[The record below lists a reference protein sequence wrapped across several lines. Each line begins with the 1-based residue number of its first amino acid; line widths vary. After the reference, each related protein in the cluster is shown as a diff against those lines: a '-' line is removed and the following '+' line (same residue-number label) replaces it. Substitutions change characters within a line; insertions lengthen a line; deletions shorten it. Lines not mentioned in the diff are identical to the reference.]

1 MPRPS
6 PTRPTRLTRLG
17 RLATPASRLALA
29 VTASL
34 AAALGAAPA
43 LAEVTVGVSIASTG
57 PSASLGI
64 PQKNS
69 MPFLPETIAGEKI
82 RYIVLDDG
90 SDPTQATK
98 VARRFVSEDKVDI
111 ILGSSAV
118 APSIAIAEVADESQT
133 VQLAFS
139 PIELK
144 PGRGEWTY
152 RLAQPV
158 KLMAEA
164 VADAAHAKGVKTIA
178 FIGFADAYGETWL
191 KEFTTAATARGMR
204 LVATERYA
212 RSDTSVTAQTL
223 KLIAARPDA
232 VLIAGAGTGAALP
245 HTTLRERGYAGPVY
259 HTHGAATKDLIR
271 IGGKAVN
278 GSILPAGPV
287 IVAEQLPD
295 SAATKKPGL
304 DYVGRYEKQYGPDT
318 RTQFGAHPYDA
329 GLVLQ
334 RIVPVA
340 LKQAKPG
347 TPAFRRALKT
357 ALESERNIVVSHG
370 VLNYT
375 AQDHFGFDTRGRVML
390 TIDNGNW
397 KLLK

>member
-1 MPRPS
+1 MPRAI
-6 PTRPTRLTRLG
+6 L
-17 RLATPASRLALA
+17 SRLAI
-29 VTASL
+29 SL
-34 AAALGAAPA
+34 TAALLPA
-43 LAEVTVGVSIASTG
+43 LAIADVTVGVSISSTG

-69 MPFLPETIAGEKI
+69 MAWLPETIAGEKM

-90 SDPTQATK
+90 SDPTQATR
-98 VARRFVSEDKVDI
+98 VARRFVSEENVDI

-118 APSIAIAEVADESQT
+118 APSIAISEVADESQT

-164 VADAAHAKGVKTIA
+164 VAATARANGVKTIG
-178 FIGFADAYGETWL
+178 FIGFADAYGETWH
-191 KEFTTAATARGMR
+191 KEFTTAAAANGIRI
-204 LVATERYA
+204 LASERYA
-212 RSDTSVTAQTL
+212 RSDTSVTAQAL

-232 VLIAGAGTGAALP
+232 MLIAGAGTGAALP

-271 IGGKAVN
+271 IGGRAVN
-278 GSILPAGPV
+278 GAILPAGPV
-287 IVAEQLPD
+287 IVAEQLADGNPVK
-295 SAATKKPGL
+295 APAM
-304 DYVGRYEKQYGPDT
+304 DYVGRYEKQYGPDS

-347 TPAFRRALKT
+347 TPAFRKALKS

-370 VLNYT
+370 VINYT
-375 AQDHFGFDTRGRVML
+375 AQDHFGFDARGRVML

>member
-1 MPRPS
+1 MTLRR
-6 PTRPTRLTRLG
+6 TALA
-17 RLATPASRLALA
+17 RLASALAL
-29 VTASL
+29 TL
-34 AAALGAAPA
+34 AAASMSGAA
-43 LAEVTVGVSIASTG
+43 LADVTVGVSISSTG

-64 PQKNS
+64 PQKQS
-69 MPFLPETIAGEKI
+69 LGLLPQQIAGETI
-82 RYIVLDDG
+82 RYVVLDDG

-118 APSIAIAEVADESQT
+118 APSIAIAEVADESKT

-152 RLAQPV
+152 RLAQPI

-164 VADAAHAKGVKTIA
+164 VAATAKANGVKTIG

-191 KEFTTAATARGMR
+191 KEFTTAAAANGIRI
-204 LVATERYA
+204 VATERYA
-212 RSDTSVTAQTL
+212 RSDTAVTAQTL
-223 KLIAARPDA
+223 KLISARPDA
-232 VLIAGAGTGAALP
+232 MLIAGAGTGAALP
-245 HTTLRERGYAGPVY
+245 HTTLRERGYRGPIY

-271 IGGKAVN
+271 IGGKAVD
-278 GSILPAGPV
+278 GAILPAGPV
-287 IVAEQLPD
+287 IVPEQLAAD
-295 SAATKKPGL
+295 SAPKKPGL
-304 DYVGRYEKQYGPDT
+304 DYVSRYEKQYGAES

-340 LKQAKPG
+340 LKRARPG
-347 TPAFRRALKT
+347 TPEFRAALKA
-357 ALESERNIVVSHG
+357 ALESEREIVVSHG

-375 AQDHFGFDTRGRVML
+375 SQDHFGFDQRGRVML

>member
-6 PTRPTRLTRLG
+6 STRPTH
-17 RLATPASRLALA
+17 LATPASRLALA
-29 VTASL
+29 VIASL

-43 LAEVTVGVSIASTG
+43 LADVTVGVSIASTG

-69 MPFLPETIAGEKI
+69 MPLLPETIAGEKI

-164 VADAAHAKGVKTIA
+164 VADAAHARGVKTIA

-304 DYVGRYEKQYGPDT
+304 DYGPLREAVRPRHPHPVRRPPLRCGPGAATHRAGGAQAGQAGHAGVPPRAQDRAGERAQYRG
-318 RTQFGAHPYDA
+318 
-329 GLVLQ
+329 
-334 RIVPVA
+334 VA
-340 LKQAKPG
+340 
-347 TPAFRRALKT
+347 RRAELHR
-357 ALESERNIVVSHG
+357 AGSFRL
-370 VLNYT
+370 
-375 AQDHFGFDTRGRVML
+375 
-390 TIDNGNW
+390 
-397 KLLK
+397 

>member
-1 MPRPS
+1 MPRAILP
-6 PTRPTRLTRLG
+6 
-17 RLATPASRLALA
+17 RLAVSLTAALLPVLALA
-29 VTASL
+29 D
-34 AAALGAAPA
+34 
-43 LAEVTVGVSIASTG
+43 VTVGVSISSTG

-69 MPFLPETIAGEKI
+69 MAWLPESIGGEKI

-90 SDPTQATK
+90 SDPTQATR
-98 VARRFVSEDKVDI
+98 VARRFVSEEKVDI

-118 APSIAIAEVADESQT
+118 APSIAISEVADESQT

-164 VADAAHAKGVKTIA
+164 VAATARANGVKTIA
-178 FIGFADAYGETWL
+178 FIGFADAYGETWH
-191 KEFTTAATARGMR
+191 KEFTTAAGTNGIRILAS
-204 LVATERYA
+204 ERYA
-212 RSDTSVTAQTL
+212 RSDTSVTAQVL

-245 HTTLRERGYAGPVY
+245 HTTLRERGYTGPVY

-271 IGGKAVN
+271 IGGRAVN
-278 GSILPAGPV
+278 GAILPAGPV
-287 IVAEQLPD
+287 IVAEQL
-295 SAATKKPGL
+295 AAGNPVKAPAM
-304 DYVGRYEKQYGPDT
+304 DYVGRYEKQYGPDS

-347 TPAFRRALKT
+347 TAEFRKALKS

-370 VLNYT
+370 VINYT
-375 AQDHFGFDTRGRVML
+375 AQDHFGFDARGRVML

>member
-1 MPRPS
+1 MTLRR
-6 PTRPTRLTRLG
+6 TTLARLV
-17 RLATPASRLALA
+17 LALA
-29 VTASL
+29 ATGAL
-34 AAALGAAPA
+34 AGPA
-43 LAEVTVGVSIASTG
+43 LADVTVGVSISSTG

-64 PQKNS
+64 PQKQS
-69 MPFLPETIAGEKI
+69 LGLLPQQIAGETI
-82 RYIVLDDG
+82 RYVVLDDG

-118 APSIAIAEVADESQT
+118 APSIAIAEVADESKT

-152 RLAQPV
+152 RLAQPIR
-158 KLMAEA
+158 LMAEA
-164 VADAAHAKGVKTIA
+164 VAATAKAKGVKTIG

-191 KEFTTAATARGMR
+191 KEFTTAAAANGIRV
-204 LVATERYA
+204 VATERYA
-212 RSDTSVTAQTL
+212 RSDTAVTAQTL
-223 KLIAARPDA
+223 KLISARPDA
-232 VLIAGAGTGAALP
+232 MLIAGAGTGAALP
-245 HTTLRERGYAGPVY
+245 HTTLRERGYRGPIY

-271 IGGKAVN
+271 IGGKAVD
-278 GSILPAGPV
+278 GAILPAGPV
-287 IVAEQLPD
+287 IVPEQLPAD
-295 SAATKKPGL
+295 SAPKKPGL
-304 DYVGRYEKQYGPDT
+304 DYVSRYEKQYGPES

-340 LKQAKPG
+340 LKRARPG
-347 TPAFRRALKT
+347 TPEFRAALKA
-357 ALESERNIVVSHG
+357 ALESEREIVVSHG

-375 AQDHFGFDTRGRVML
+375 SQDHFGFDQRGRVML